1 MKLVIV
7 LLMFLQVLVANIDLN
22 SVPLRAKV
30 VGVASW
36 DVLNIRQS
44 PNWRS
49 KKVGFVKN
57 GEENIGIYKC
67 KKLGKSVWCKIFYS
81 GQIGQYGDDGF
92 NEDSKPGWVNAK
104 YLSGYSRG
112 YVVLDNKPNCDYALE
127 CRNNRCKIVAD
138 YKMGSNHN
146 ITSLKTRWVSR
157 SRLKATNSGDI
168 GGGEDA
174 SGMCEMHIFVEH
186 YLATHKTANSAF
198 SEAKRVINALRAYDY
213 RTLAKLIH
221 PRYGLKIAISEHFDS
236 FAHTFNK
243 AVVKNPSNRKLFWG
257 YTQGRG
263 DKIYKS
269 LRAILRDLK
278 LPKVSKIDKN
288 TSLKGF
294 KCSGTC
300 KAYLFKYTPKSIYKY
315 KGVLVIM
322 KKYNNKWYLVAL
334 LKSGW
339 SI

>member
-1 MKLVIV
+1 MKWLILFLVS
-7 LLMFLQVLVANIDLN
+7 LQVLVANIDLN
-22 SVPLRAKV
+22 NVPLRAKV

-36 DVLNIRQS
+36 DVLNIRQE

-67 KKLGKSVWCKIFYS
+67 KKVGKSVWCKIFYC

-92 NEDSKPGWVNAK
+92 NGDSKPGWVNAK

-127 CRNNRCKIVAD
+127 CRDNRCKII
-138 YKMGSNHN
+138 SNL
-146 ITSLKTRWVSR
+146 TTRWVNR
-157 SRLKATNSGDI
+157 SRLKATNSGDT
-168 GGGEDA
+168 GGDKEA
-174 SGMCEMHIFVEH
+174 SGMCETHLHINK
-186 YLATHKTANSAF
+186 YLFAHKTANSAF
-198 SEAKRVINALRAYDY
+198 SRAKSVINALRAYDY
-213 RTLAKLIH
+213 RTLSNFIH

-243 AVVKNPSNRKLFWG
+243 AELKNPSNRKLFWG

-322 KKYNNKWYLVAL
+322 KRYNNKWYLVAL